1 MSVPDSQDAATF
13 ARLAD
18 FIRETSRAHLAQ
30 FAKLKAAALS
40 EINSDRPVLAHWI
53 SLILISG
60 KQVRITFRIHFHTAA
75 ASELASGAFSAPT
88 AQISSE
94 QAHDFAKEF
103 CNFCAGR
110 IKHLLSANGYDVGIS
125 LPLTMRGFDQVF
137 EEPSGEKYALEDRW
151 MIVGDRETVYC
162 SALIESAN
170 SLSITKFPNLDD
182 TGEVS
187 FL

>member
-1 MSVPDSQDAATF
+1 MSVPDSQEGASF

-40 EINSDRPVLAHWI
+40 EISADRPVLAHWI

-75 ASELASGAFSAPT
+75 ARELASGAFSAPT
-88 AQISSE
+88 TKVSSE

-110 IKHLLSANGYDVGIS
+110 IKHLLTANGYEVGIS

-137 EEPSGEKYALEDRW
+137 EEPSGETYAFEDRW
-151 MIVGDRETVYC
+151 MIVGDRETIFC
-162 SALIESAN
+162 STLIESAN
-170 SLSITKFPNLDD
+170 PLAITKIPSLDE